1 MTDINA
7 ETPTLESMS
16 DVSPALEAAP
26 AEPAPEPAP
35 LYEEEGTFGQV
46 SYPEQATGRVV
57 DSMV

>member
-7 ETPTLESMS
+7 ETPTFESMS

-26 AEPAPEPAP
+26 VEQGPAPAP
-35 LYEEEGTFGQV
+35 RYEEEGTFGQV